1 MNYSEILMPE
11 RTLPSRVINAAIILG
26 ASWGIALSAQ
36 ITISLPFSPVPI
48 TGQTLVVLLTGLL
61 LGRTRGTAAIAAY
74 LAQGAA
80 GLPFFA
86 GGKSGLAT
94 LFGPTG
100 GYLFGF
106 LAAAYIVGMLSEL
119 KFKRSIFQA
128 ASTLI
133 LGNII
138 IYVFG
143 LFWLARFVGESQVLQ
158 LGLYPFLVGD
168 LLKIILGIVLIGGSS
183 VLLTQNKPTGNQD

>member
-1 MNYSEILMPE
+1 MNYTD
-11 RTLPSRVINAAIILG
+11 TLLNQKSVSNRVINVLLILG
-26 ASWGIALSAQ
+26 TSWLIAISAQ
-36 ITISLPFSPVPI
+36 ISIYLPFSPVPI
-48 TGQTLVVLLTGLL
+48 TGQTLIILLAGLVLGKNRGAGAVGIYLL
-61 LGRTRGTAAIAAY
+61 
-74 LAQGAA
+74 QGAS

-106 LAAAYIVGMLSEL
+106 LAAVYIVGILSEL

-128 ASTLI
+128 ATALVI
-133 LGNII
+133 GNTI

-143 LFWLARFVGESQVLQ
+143 LIWLARFVGESQALQ

-168 LLKIILGIVLIGGSS
+168 LLKISLGVVLVGGSS
-183 VLLTQNKPTGNQD
+183 AILSRLKTNGDLV

>member
-1 MNYSEILMPE
+1 MNYSDILMSE
-11 RTLPSRVINAAIILG
+11 RTLPSRVVNAAVILG

-36 ITISLPFSPVPI
+36 ISISLPFSPVPI
-48 TGQTLVVLLTGLL
+48 TGQTLVVLLVGLL

-80 GLPFFA
+80 GLPLFA
-86 GGKSGLAT
+86 GGKSGLTT

-119 KFKRSIFQA
+119 KFKRSVFQA

-138 IYVFG
+138 IYIFG

-168 LLKIILGIVLIGGSS
+168 LLKILLGIVLVGGSS
-183 VLLTQNKPTGNQD
+183 VLLSQNKPTGIQD

>member
-1 MNYSEILMPE
+1 MNYSDILMPE
-11 RTLPSRVINAAIILG
+11 RTLPIRVVNAAIILG

-36 ITISLPFSPVPI
+36 ISISLPFSPVPI
-48 TGQTLVVLLTGLL
+48 TGQTLVVLLAGII

-80 GLPFFA
+80 GLPLFA
-86 GGKSGLAT
+86 GGKSGLTT
-94 LFGPTG
+94 LLGPTG

-106 LAAAYIVGMLSEL
+106 LAAVYIVGMLSEL
-119 KFKRSIFQA
+119 RFKRSIFQA

-143 LFWLARFVGESQVLQ
+143 LFWLVRFVGESQVLQ
-158 LGLYPFLVGD
+158 LGLYPFLIGD
-168 LLKIILGIVLIGGSS
+168 LLKIFLGIVLVGGSS
-183 VLLTQNKPTGNQD
+183 VLLSQNKPTGNQD

>member
-168 LLKIILGIVLIGGSS
+168 LLKILLGIVLVGGSS

>member
-1 MNYSEILMPE
+1 MNYSDILMPE
-11 RTLPSRVINAAIILG
+11 RTLPSRVVNAAIILG

-36 ITISLPFSPVPI
+36 ISISLPFSPVPI
-48 TGQTLVVLLTGLL
+48 TGQTLVVLLVGLI

-80 GLPFFA
+80 GLPLFA

-94 LFGPTG
+94 LFGHTG

-168 LLKIILGIVLIGGSS
+168 LLKILLGIVLVGGSS
-183 VLLTQNKPTGNQD
+183 VLFSQNKPTGYLD